1 MKLKT
6 PSLMLLGLLAL
17 GISVVSCTNRT
28 EKNAIEASDAAS
40 GCDIN
45 NFEIYEEFKTA
56 SAAYL
61 CKDDTTF
68 GADTKVYTTASITVQ
83 WPRRFGDSD
92 VKSLQDT
99 ILAHTFV
106 TPKASVDSCIV
117 DFISRPIGFGE
128 YALEKVDFEPVFDET
143 TRVLSTNTSVKSVGF
158 CEKYVVFKVEH
169 DEYRGGNHPS
179 YFASFINYDLKN
191 KRVVNFNSLFKD
203 NSDDQL
209 LEILK
214 QALISNYFCT
224 NLEEVAE
231 KSGIF
236 ISDLFVSHEVYL
248 TGDEIVFFFNPYE
261 IGPWVIGTV
270 EIPVPVVTLAD
281 CLSDYGKQLYDI
293 E

>member
-1 MKLKT
+1 MKLRKY
-6 PSLMLLGLLAL
+6 SLMLLAMLTM
-17 GISVVSCTNRT
+17 GIIFASCTGRNS
-28 EKNAIEASDAAS
+28 KSAIEASDAAT
-40 GCDIN
+40 GCDIS

-61 CKDDTTF
+61 CKGDTTF
-68 GADTKVYTTASITVQ
+68 GKSVKVYTTASISVQ

-99 ILAHTFV
+99 ILAHSFV
-106 TPKASVDSCIV
+106 TPKASIDSCIV
-117 DFISRPIGFGE
+117 DFISRPIGYGE
-128 YALEKVDFEPVFDET
+128 YALEKVDFEPVFDEN

-169 DEYRGGNHPS
+169 DEYRGGAHPS

-191 KRVVNFNSLFKD
+191 KRVANFNSLFKD
-203 NSDDQL
+203 NCDAEL

-214 QALISNYFCT
+214 QSLISNYFCA
-224 NLEEVAE
+224 NLDEVAE

-236 ISDLFVSHEVYL
+236 INDLFVSHEIYL
-248 TGDEIVFFFNPYE
+248 TGDEVVFFYNPYE
-261 IGPWVIGTV
+261 IGPWAIGTV
-270 EIPVPVVTLAD
+270 EIPVPVATLSE

-293 E
+293 